1 MFQQYYEFLQFTYLA
16 IDDDIY
22 ADGAI
27 RHRRFKLSESKI
39 PTAPSQNPVKI
50 NSPSHEYIALEMAEE
65 SESLG
70 YHCN

>member
-1 MFQQYYEFLQFTYLA
+1 MFQQYIMNFFESAYLA
-16 IDDDIY
+16 DDIY

-50 NSPSHEYIALEMAEE
+50 DIPSHEYIALEIAEE